1 MSYCIKLAIRKFS
14 TFTRFQI
21 FSRSKVNQI
30 EARIIVLEDKLKIGR
45 IDKAKKV
52 EMYFFLGHIH
62 LIRNV

>member
-30 EARIIVLEDKLKIGR
+30 EARIICLENKVKTGQIN
-45 IDKAKKV
+45 KAKKV
-52 EMYFFLGHIH
+52 EVYFFLGHIH